1 LAGWPSVKLLL
12 DTHTFLWLDSEPEKL
27 SATALAACEDPDNEL
42 YFSVVSAWE
51 IQIKAQLGRL
61 TLHVLLEHM
70 VEVQQTDSGLFILP
84 VELRHV
90 YALDTLPQVHHDPVD
105 RLLVAQARAERTHLM
120 TADSQLKRYPVDI
133 LW

>member
-1 LAGWPSVKLLL
+1 MKLLL

-61 TLHVLLEHM
+61 TRSLKTWLKSSKRIAVYSSCRWSCAMSTPSTPYLECIM
-70 VEVQQTDSGLFILP
+70 TPLIACSLP
-84 VELRHV
+84 KQERN
-90 YALDTLPQVHHDPVD
+90 
-105 RLLVAQARAERTHLM
+105 ERT
-120 TADSQLKRYPVDI
+120 
-133 LW
+133 W